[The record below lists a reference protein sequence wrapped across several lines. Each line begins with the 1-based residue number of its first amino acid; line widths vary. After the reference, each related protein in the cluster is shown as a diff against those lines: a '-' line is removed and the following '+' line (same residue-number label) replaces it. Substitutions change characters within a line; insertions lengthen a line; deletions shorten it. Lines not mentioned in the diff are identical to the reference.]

1 MKSVLAA
8 LLLAILAVSGPPAQ
22 AQVEKPIHV
31 IVPFAA
37 GGPTDVVARVLAPRL
52 SEALK
57 RSVVVENKVGATGA
71 IGAALVAHSVPDG
84 DTLLLGTSSIMAA
97 NPNLTPN
104 LPFDPVR
111 DFAPISLIASVES
124 VLVVNPSVPADNV
137 QQLIAYAKAHPGKLT
152 YASSGIGSTYHLAG
166 ELFCAQT
173 GIKMTHV
180 PYKGA
185 APAIQDVLAGHV
197 DLMFDNVSSAIANLK
212 AGRVRALGVAA
223 LQRYPALGEI
233 PTIAEQGLPG
243 YQTTIWIALFAPAAT
258 PPAVLANLQRAVA
271 ESVQSPEYRDKLAAI
286 DMQPRSSSSQELADY
301 LKSELVKWG
310 KVVKDAGIKPES

>member
-1 MKSVLAA
+1 MTRFHAA
-8 LLLAILAVSGPPAQ
+8 LLTCLAAFALPAH

-37 GGPTDVVARVLAPRL
+37 GGPTDVVARVLAPKL

-57 RSVVVENKVGATGA
+57 RPVVIENKVGATGA

-124 VLVVNPSVPADNV
+124 VLVVNPALPVDNV

-166 ELFCAQT
+166 ELFCAQA
-173 GIKMTHV
+173 GIKMTHI

-197 DLMFDNVSSAIANLK
+197 DAMFDNVSSAIVNLK